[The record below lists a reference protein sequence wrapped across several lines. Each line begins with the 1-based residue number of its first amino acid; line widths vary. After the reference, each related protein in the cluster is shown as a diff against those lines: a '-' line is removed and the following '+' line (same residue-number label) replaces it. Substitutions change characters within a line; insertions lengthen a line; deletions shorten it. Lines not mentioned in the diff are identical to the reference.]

1 MHTYPSAVPL
11 LEKWEEY
18 VRSHPQGSLDDFAGW
33 LGARERKARVVTP
46 EAARMTVYLEPDK
59 FPALPEYN
67 PDHYAG
73 YLIGRL
79 YKFVRFYMKPLL
91 GEAGFHSVEEFGF
104 LASLKELKACN
115 KKELIE
121 ANMTELTTG
130 LDIIRRLVKAGLVEE
145 KTHPQDG
152 RAKLL
157 QNTPAGDAALDRLE
171 QLFNR
176 LPAVLPD
183 MTGEEKDQLIR
194 TLEHLD
200 RYHTGEMEKYR

>member
-18 VRSHPQGSLDDFAGW
+18 VRAHPQGSLDDFAGW
-33 LGARERKARVVTP
+33 LGGREKKARPVSP
-46 EAARMTVYLEPDK
+46 EATRMTVYLEPEK
-59 FPALPEYN
+59 WAAVPGYN
-67 PDHYAG
+67 PDHHAG

-91 GEAGFHSVEEFGF
+91 HEAGFHSAEEFGF
-104 LASLKELKACN
+104 LASLRELKACN

-145 KTHPQDG
+145 KTHPQDR

-157 QNTPAGDAALDRLE
+157 QNTQKGEAALDRLVA
-171 QLFNR
+171 LFGR
-176 LPAVLPD
+176 LPVVLPE
-183 MTGEEKDQLIR
+183 MTGEEKDHLIR

-200 RYHTGEMEKYR
+200 RYHTGEVEKYR

>member
-18 VRSHPQGSLDDFAGW
+18 ARLHPRGSLEDFAGW
-33 LGARERKARVVTP
+33 LGGRDKKAPEVSP
-46 EAARMTVYLEPDK
+46 EAARMTVYLDPSA
-59 FPALPEYN
+59 FAAVSEYN
-67 PDHYAG
+67 PDHHAG

-91 GEAGFHSVEEFGF
+91 QEAGFGSVEEFGF
-104 LASLKELKACN
+104 LASLRELKTSN

-157 QNTPAGDAALDRLE
+157 QTTPLGDEALHRLE
-171 QLFNR
+171 GLFDR
-176 LPAVLPD
+176 LPAVLTN
-183 MTGEEKDQLIR
+183 MTAGEKDYLIR

>member
-18 VRSHPQGSLDDFAGW
+18 VRSHPDGSLDDFAGW
-33 LGARERKARVVTP
+33 LGARERTARRVSP
-46 EAARMTVYLEPDK
+46 EAARMTVYLEPET
-59 FPALPEYN
+59 FATVAGYN
-67 PDHYAG
+67 PDHHAG

-91 GEAGFHSVEEFGF
+91 QEAGFHSAEEFGF
-104 LASLKELKACN
+104 LASLHELKTSN

-130 LDIIRRLVKAGLVEE
+130 LDIIRRLVKAGLLEE
-145 KTHPQDG
+145 KTDPQDG

-157 QNTPAGDAALDRLE
+157 QTTPQGEQALDRLLA
-171 QLFNR
+171 LFGR
-176 LPAVLPD
+176 LPAVLPN
-183 MTGEEKDQLIR
+183 MTAGEKDHLIR
-194 TLEHLD
+194 TLQHLD